1 MENTTLTPAMIAF
14 LIAMISVAG
23 GFIAY
28 HFMAEARKA
37 PANADDATQ
46 TKTVFMKRWI
56 GVLFLGVV
64 PAVLTLVFTDKSMLD
79 LGMGF
84 QNFGTSLLWSLGL
97 GAVAAFVNSQN
108 AKKADNLAMYPEVRA
123 KEWNKQLVFSSAFTW
138 SAYLFAYEFLFRGV
152 LWFCTY
158 PVLGLIPAI
167 ALNCA
172 LYALVHVPK
181 GIKET
186 IGAIPLGI
194 ILCVLT
200 YQTGTIWIAFLVHI
214 ALALSNEWFS
224 LKYHPEIKIKS

>member
-1 MENTTLTPAMIAF
+1 MEPALQAF
-14 LIAMISVAG
+14 TIAMISVGA

-28 HFMAEARKA
+28 HFISENRKA
-37 PANADDATQ
+37 DEQADDAT
-46 TKTVFMKRWI
+46 KISTVMFKRWM
-56 GVLFLGVV
+56 GVLFLGVL
-64 PAVLTLVFTDKSMLD
+64 PAALTLIFTDKSLLD

-84 QNFGTSLLWSLGL
+84 QNIGTSLLWTIALG
-97 GAVAAFVNSQN
+97 GVAALVNSIN
-108 AKKADNLAMYPEVRA
+108 AKKADNLAMYPEIRA
-123 KEWNKQLVFSSAFTW
+123 KNWNRQLVFSSAFTW
-138 SAYLFAYEFLFRGV
+138 SAYLFAYEFLFRGI

-181 GIKET
+181 GKKET

-194 ILCVLT
+194 ILCILT
-200 YQTGTIWIAFLVHI
+200 QQTGTIWIAFLVHI

-224 LKYHPEIKIKS
+224 LKYHPEIKINS

>member
-1 MENTTLTPAMIAF
+1 METTNLAPTLIPF
-14 LIAMISVAG
+14 LLAMISVGA

-28 HFMAEARKA
+28 HFIAEGRKA
-37 PANADDATQ
+37 AADADDAT
-46 TKTVFMKRWI
+46 KISTVFFKRWM
-56 GVLFLGVV
+56 GVLFLGLF
-64 PAVLTLVFTDKSMLD
+64 PAIITLVFTDLSMID
-79 LGMGF
+79 LGLGF

-97 GAVAAFVNSQN
+97 GAVAALVNSQN

-123 KEWNKQLVFSSAFTW
+123 KVWSKKLIFTSAFTW

-172 LYALVHVPK
+172 FYALVHVPK

-194 ILCVLT
+194 ILCILT
-200 YQTGTIWIAFLVHI
+200 AQTGTIWIAFLVHI

-224 LKYHPEIKIKS
+224 LKFHPDIKIKA

>member
-1 MENTTLTPAMIAF
+1 METTNLTPTLIPF
-14 LIAMISVAG
+14 LLAMISVGA

-28 HFMAEARKA
+28 HFIAEGRKA
-37 PANADDATQ
+37 AADADDAT
-46 TKTVFMKRWI
+46 KISTVFFKRWM
-56 GVLFLGVV
+56 GVLFLGLF
-64 PAVLTLVFTDKSMLD
+64 PAIITLVFTDLSMID
-79 LGMGF
+79 LGLGF

-97 GAVAAFVNSQN
+97 GAVAALVNSQN

-123 KEWNKQLVFSSAFTW
+123 KVWSKKLIFTSAFTW

-172 LYALVHVPK
+172 FYALVHVPK

-194 ILCVLT
+194 ILCILT
-200 YQTGTIWIAFLVHI
+200 AQTGTIWIAFLVHI

-224 LKYHPEIKIKS
+224 LKFHPDIKIKA